1 VIIRAANSYDWT
13 ARPRR
18 CGNLRCRRL
27 KLLRP
32 RRLEWPYEV
41 FNFSQ
46 QQEDGSTLTYT
57 LPVCVQCL
65 GRIQATW
72 AAEKTVILD
81 VKGA

>member
-1 VIIRAANSYDWT
+1 MIIRAANSYDWT

-27 KLLRP
+27 KLLKP

-65 GRIQATW
+65 DRVQRALADRRQI
-72 AAEKTVILD
+72 VLN
-81 VKGA
+81 VRGA